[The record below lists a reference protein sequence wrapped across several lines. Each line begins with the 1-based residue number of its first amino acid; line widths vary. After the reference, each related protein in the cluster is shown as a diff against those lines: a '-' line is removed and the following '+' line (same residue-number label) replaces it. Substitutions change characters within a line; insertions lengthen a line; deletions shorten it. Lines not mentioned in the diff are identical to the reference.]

1 MTGSTATD
9 AAIRFD
15 GVGKAFAG
23 PGGVPVHALDAVTL
37 AVEPGAICGIIG
49 RSGAGKSTLLRMV
62 NGLER
67 PTAGTVTVAE
77 VAGLLTDE
85 DEDADEPSGDAPGA
99 C

>member
-1 MTGSTATD
+1 MTGNTAAD
-9 AAIRFD
+9 AALGSAAGAAISFS

-23 PGGVPVHALDAVTL
+23 PGGARVSALEDVTL

-67 PTAGTVTVAE
+67 PTGR
-77 VAGLLTDE
+77 
-85 DEDADEPSGDAPGA
+85 
-99 C
+99 